1 MILVNYAFEISNYP
15 VSFME
20 SQLSFSGEKIKAHY
34 KQMTHLDIQ
43 QYINAQLVD
52 CVYIL
57 IYGSLAFFL
66 AYFWVDTYLLHPKYG
81 FQPI

>member
-1 MILVNYAFEISNYP
+1 MILVNYAFELSNYP

-20 SQLSFSGEKIKAHY
+20 SQLSFSGEEIKAHY

-52 CVYIL
+52 YVYI
-57 IYGSLAFFL
+57 I
-66 AYFWVDTYLLHPKYG
+66 
-81 FQPI
+81 I